1 MRSVAT
7 FLALSGRDRFLL
19 LEAFATILGVR
30 LALAL
35 VAVDR
40 VRGWAG
46 RLKPG
51 TKPAD
56 RIAWAV
62 RTVWRRLPGTS
73 CLAAA
78 LALHRLLSR
87 QGHPS
92 QLTIGVAS
100 GKDGF
105 AAHAWLICDGEI
117 LLGGEESAGYTPL
130 LAWESTGRPDSQ

>member
-1 MRSVAT
+1 MKSVAA
-7 FLALSGRDRFLL
+7 FLALPGRDRVLL

-30 LALAL
+30 LALAM

-40 VRGWAG
+40 VRDWAG
-46 RLKPG
+46 HVKPG
-51 TKPAD
+51 TGPAD
-56 RIAWAV
+56 RTAWAV
-62 RTVWRRLPGTS
+62 RTAWRRLPGTS

-87 QGHPS
+87 QGHLS
-92 QLTIGVAS
+92 QLTIGVAA

-105 AAHAWLICDGEI
+105 AAHAWVICDGRI
-117 LLGGEESAGYTPL
+117 VLGGEESEGYTPL

>member
-1 MRSVAT
+1 VKSIAA
-7 FLALSGRDRFLL
+7 FLALPGRDRLLL

-30 LALAL
+30 LALAM
-35 VAVDR
+35 VPVDR
-40 VRGWAG
+40 VRTWAG
-46 RLKPG
+46 HLKLG
-51 TKPAD
+51 AGPAD
-56 RIAWAV
+56 RLAWAV
-62 RTVWRRLPGTS
+62 RTAWRRLPGTS

-78 LALHRLLSR
+78 LALHRVLSR

-105 AAHAWLICDGEI
+105 AAHAWVICDGKI
-117 LLGGEESAGYTPL
+117 LLGGEESDGYTPL